1 MKLKIKKMDCNS
13 IIADLKIKN
22 KNITIP
28 NILSI
33 QTDRINGYEDADI
46 KISKKTDFKEIE
58 TLYYSFQDFQRP
70 KKFVD
75 LIITKKKENK
85 IIYLPAIAE
94 PNNLSLLIYLGIN
107 LFDTINAISSAR
119 KKIMFFPD
127 GNKKVDELFEN
138 PCTCKTCSKLDKK
151 VKDFTFNEILNHNYN
166 VLFSELKN
174 IKNHIY
180 NKNLRSLIE
189 KRVISSPHLTSIL
202 RYLDQNYYYFLEE
215 KTPLISSNQ
224 ILCTTQDS
232 LSRPEIKRFQERLL
246 KNYSKPKSA
255 KILLL
260 LPCSN
265 KKPYSFS
272 KSHSLFKN
280 VIKSCKNPNI
290 IHEVVITSPMGV
302 VPRDLELIYPA
313 ANYDISVIGIWY
325 EEEKYM
331 INDIISNFVKSNHY
345 DKVISHLKQD
355 MNIFI
360 EKVLKI
366 DIKTCLD
373 HPTSDKSLEKLKM
386 EINKISD
393 AYNIIN
399 YKDRIKEDM
408 QSFASFFYKKISEK
422 IFRNSYVKGKYPYYK
437 IFNNNTQIGMLV
449 KEKGMISFTLEG
461 ANILFDN
468 KINNVKISNDFDL
481 VGSVFAPGIID
492 SDKDIRI
499 GDEVAVIKNNK
510 LVANGTALMCGED
523 MKKLNYGEAVK
534 IRHIKKD

>member
-1 MKLKIKKMDCNS
+1 
-13 IIADLKIKN
+13 
-22 KNITIP
+22 
-28 NILSI
+28 
-33 QTDRINGYEDADI
+33 
-46 KISKKTDFKEIE
+46 
-58 TLYYSFQDFQRP
+58 
-70 KKFVD
+70 
-75 LIITKKKENK
+75 
-85 IIYLPAIAE
+85 
-94 PNNLSLLIYLGIN
+94 
-107 LFDTINAISSAR
+107 
-119 KKIMFFPD
+119 
-127 GNKKVDELFEN
+127 
-138 PCTCKTCSKLDKK
+138 
-151 VKDFTFNEILNHNYN
+151 
-166 VLFSELKN
+166 
-174 IKNHIY
+174 
-180 NKNLRSLIE
+180 
-189 KRVISSPHLTSIL
+189 
-202 RYLDQNYYYFLEE
+202 
-215 KTPLISSNQ
+215 
-224 ILCTTQDS
+224 
-232 LSRPEIKRFQERLL
+232 
-246 KNYSKPKSA
+246 
-255 KILLL
+255 
-260 LPCSN
+260 
-265 KKPYSFS
+265 
-272 KSHSLFKN
+272 
-280 VIKSCKNPNI
+280 
-290 IHEVVITSPMGV
+290 MGV